1 MQFCRI
7 NHTDIFNLH
16 AKEASMGQKDK
27 VEKLLE
33 DYPDVFADI
42 INVLIYDGKQV
53 IKPQE
58 LSETKVRSQY
68 KAADDSL
75 HEQERDILKVWE
87 KRKDYKIIFGI
98 ENQTSTDKTMSFR
111 VMAYDGASYRS
122 QLLSDEDKKELCKVQ
137 TLVLYFGDKP
147 WNVSRSLK
155 DTFKKKSNIS
165 DELNNYKIDVFEIA
179 YLTENQIEMFQSDFG
194 IIADYFVKRRKGY
207 KIIENHKPIKHV
219 DEMLKFMRIFAE
231 DERFLQLDVKKDEKG
246 EVTMCT
252 ILDNAINTG
261 IERGIIQGE
270 NLKLIMQVQK
280 KMKKGD
286 SVSKIADDL
295 LEDEITILPIYNLAK
310 EYPEDTERDIYQRLN

>member
-1 MQFCRI
+1 
-7 NHTDIFNLH
+7 
-16 AKEASMGQKDK
+16 MGQKDK

-53 IKPQE
+53 IKPQK
-58 LSETKVRSQY
+58 LSETKVKSQY

-87 KRKDYKIIFGI
+87 KGKDYKIIFGM
-98 ENQTSTDKTMSFR
+98 ENQTNTDKTMTFR

-122 QLLSDEDKKELCKVQ
+122 QLLSDEDKK
-137 TLVLYFGDKP
+137 
-147 WNVSRSLK
+147 
-155 DTFKKKSNIS
+155 
-165 DELNNYKIDVFEIA
+165 
-179 YLTENQIEMFQSDFG
+179 
-194 IIADYFVKRRKGY
+194 
-207 KIIENHKPIKHV
+207 
-219 DEMLKFMRIFAE
+219 
-231 DERFLQLDVKKDEKG
+231 DEKG

-252 ILDNAINTG
+252 ILDHAINTG
-261 IERGIIQGE
+261 IERGIQQGIIRGE
-270 NLKLIMQVQK
+270 SLKLIMQVQK

-310 EYPEDTERDIYQRLN
+310 EYPDETEKDIYQRLN